1 MVISIAIPDSS
12 LNDEKSLEN
21 KTRKI
26 GLIGRACSVFR
37 VNEIIIYRDGKENE
51 HDSKLLLTILK
62 FMETPQYFRK
72 QKFPK
77 KNMLRFT
84 GLLPPLK
91 IPNQI
96 GVSNHK
102 LVKNGDIREG
112 LIVRSNG
119 KKFVDPVQ
127 RMREYVEIIRLAL
140 TGSKINYS
148 GKIFSLE
155 NFSLLI
161 KPPRANVPIYLAAVN
176 QKMINLTWEIGDG
189 VILYLR
195 PKNEIKSTLGIM
207 QKQRKIDSTLQIITC
222 VHEDSDKAVERAKKT
237 LAFYISVGEIYRKFL
252 ASNGYK
258 NDIMNI
264 YDEYKSTGLQNNF
277 MFVTD
282 KMVKDLC
289 ICGTPSE
296 SQQQLKE
303 FKETGIDLPI
313 LQFNP
318 IDNTESS
325 FDILLQTFGDV

>member
-1 MVISIAIPDSS
+1 MMRLSYSLGSLLTVKQIIQFSKKLDSVRPDVIWIPETWGMENFSMLSS
-12 LNDEKSLEN
+12 VSLEN
-21 KTRKI
+21 NFANI
-26 GLIGRACSVFR
+26 GSSIINIYSRSPTQIAMGTATVDTISNQRLILGLGTS
-37 VNEIIIYRDGKENE
+37 
-51 HDSKLLLTILK
+51 SK
-62 FMETPQYFRK
+62 P
-72 QKFPK
+72 
-77 KNMLRFT
+77 
-84 GLLPPLK
+84 
-91 IPNQI
+91 
-96 GVSNHK
+96 
-102 LVKNGDIREG
+102 
-112 LIVRSNG
+112 IVEQFHG

-140 TGSKINYS
+140 TGNKINYS

-195 PKNEIKSTLGIM
+195 PKNEIKSTLEIM

-237 LAFYISVGEIYRKFL
+237 LAFYISVGDIYRKFL

-258 NDIMNI
+258 NDITNI

-313 LQFNP
+313 IQFNP